1 MVLPS
6 VQGVEVLIG
15 VGVAMVLLL
24 VHEVEIGV
32 GVLVVLPLVQ
42 EVDCAS
48 PYSRR
53 LSAVVQE

>member
-1 MVLPS
+1 LT
-6 VQGVEVLIG
+6 G

-24 VHEVEIGV
+24 VHEVEDGV

-48 PYSRR
+48 P
-53 LSAVVQE
+53 